1 MVYKLGRAIE
11 YIKSWVTVCN
21 SVRKSHAIVTL
32 YYTSQ
37 FTILPQSQSV
47 LSFIIFISVMLT
59 REFKIKNKKPNF
71 RKPRRLSNESL
82 IIIKYM
88 HTLCYTKS
96 SFLFFFWILFFIFIF
111 LLLVSMTRY
120 FTICSLPAI
129 YVSNILCQEIT
140 TGSCLH

>member
-59 REFKIKNKKPNF
+59 RELKIKNKKPNF

-96 SFLFFFWILFFIFIF
+96 SFLFLFFGYF
-111 LLLVSMTRY
+111 LFFFY
-120 FTICSLPAI
+120 FLIIGFDDSLFHYLQFAR
-129 YVSNILCQEIT
+129 NLCF
-140 TGSCLH
+140 